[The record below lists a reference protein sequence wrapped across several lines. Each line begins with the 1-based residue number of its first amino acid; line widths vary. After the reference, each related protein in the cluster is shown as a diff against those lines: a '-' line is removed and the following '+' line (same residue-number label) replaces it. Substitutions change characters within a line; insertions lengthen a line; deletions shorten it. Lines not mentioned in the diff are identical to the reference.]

1 MFNYKVCAGH
11 FLNILPYLQYRGCAM
26 CKILVIDDE
35 RSILN
40 MIRQLLEM
48 NGHVVDTAGDG
59 GEGIKKFDNDC
70 FDLVITDICM
80 PGVDGNSVANHI
92 RNSDKKYVPVI
103 GISGTPWAFE
113 GSSFNTI
120 FEKPFQ
126 LQALVNT
133 VKELIPA
140 NSKIAALG

>member
-1 MFNYKVCAGH
+1 
-11 FLNILPYLQYRGCAM
+11 M

-35 RSILN
+35 KVIIN

-48 NGHVVDTAGDG
+48 HGHDVDTADDGD
-59 GEGIKKFDNDC
+59 EGILKFDNDC

-80 PGVDGNSVANHI
+80 PGIDGNIVAKHI

-103 GISGTPWAFE
+103 GMSGTPWVFDDN
-113 GSSFNTI
+113 SFDTI

-126 LQALVNT
+126 LKALINT
-133 VKELIPA
+133 VKELILG

>member
-1 MFNYKVCAGH
+1 
-11 FLNILPYLQYRGCAM
+11 M

-35 RSILN
+35 KVIIN
-40 MIRQLLEM
+40 MIQQLLEM
-48 NGHVVDTAGDG
+48 HGHDVDTAYDG
-59 GEGIKKFDNDC
+59 GEGIQKFDNDC

-80 PGVDGNSVANHI
+80 PGVDGNSVAKHI

-103 GISGTPWAFE
+103 GMSGTPWTFE
-113 GSSFNTI
+113 DNSFDTI

-126 LQALVNT
+126 LKALINT
-133 VKELIPA
+133 VKELILG

>member
-1 MFNYKVCAGH
+1 
-11 FLNILPYLQYRGCAM
+11 M

-35 RSILN
+35 KVIIN
-40 MIRQLLEM
+40 MIQELLEM
-48 NGHVVDTAGDG
+48 HGHDVDTADDG
-59 GEGIKKFDNDC
+59 GEGIQKFDNDC

-80 PGVDGNSVANHI
+80 PGIDGNSVAKHI

-103 GISGTPWAFE
+103 GMSGTPWAFE
-113 GSSFNTI
+113 DNSFDSI

-126 LQALVNT
+126 LKALINT
-133 VKELIPA
+133 VKELIPR

>member
-1 MFNYKVCAGH
+1 
-11 FLNILPYLQYRGCAM
+11 M

-35 RSILN
+35 KVIIN

-48 NGHVVDTAGDG
+48 HGHDVDTADDGD
-59 GEGIKKFDNDC
+59 EGILKFDNDC

-80 PGVDGNSVANHI
+80 PGVDGNIVAKHI

-103 GISGTPWAFE
+103 GMSGTPWAFDDN
-113 GSSFNTI
+113 SFDTI

-126 LQALVNT
+126 LKALINT
-133 VKELIPA
+133 VKELILG
-140 NSKIAALG
+140 NSKIAALS

>member
-1 MFNYKVCAGH
+1 
-11 FLNILPYLQYRGCAM
+11 M

-35 RSILN
+35 KVIIN
-40 MIRQLLEM
+40 MLQQLLEM
-48 NGHVVDTAGDG
+48 HGHDVDTADGG
-59 GEGIKKFDNDC
+59 GEGIQKFDSDC

-80 PGVDGNSVANHI
+80 PGVDGNSVAKHI

-103 GISGTPWAFE
+103 GMSGTPWAFE
-113 GSSFNTI
+113 DNSFDSI

-126 LQALVNT
+126 LKALINT
-133 VKELIPA
+133 VKELIPR